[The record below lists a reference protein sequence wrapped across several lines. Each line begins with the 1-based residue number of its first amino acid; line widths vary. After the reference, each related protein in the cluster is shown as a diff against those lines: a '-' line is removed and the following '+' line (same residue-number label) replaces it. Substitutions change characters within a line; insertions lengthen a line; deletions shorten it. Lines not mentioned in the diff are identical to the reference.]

1 MTGQI
6 YLESNLVSVL
16 ETEGQAFV
24 PIVRTGDLS
33 GPVTIEY
40 GITDDTAT
48 NGQDYLAT
56 TGTVTMQPGQSRIT
70 VPVTVLDDAQG
81 EATEAFVF
89 SIINVDS
96 GTLNAPRTTRVDILD
111 NENPVTEPSDPPLVS
126 DYKVDMVDTV
136 TGLNAPMAME
146 FSPADPSQVYIAEK
160 GGKII
165 LAKADGSGARETV
178 LDISSI
184 TNSLQDRGIMD
195 IALHPDFEEN
205 PYLYVFHVVDP
216 ADTAGKSGNAGPDG
230 GGNRYAHVVRYTLD
244 ADNDYKSVV
253 DGSDVIIAGS
263 AGRSLAD
270 ISGSGAVDSTSN
282 FTQAESGRT
291 SDGGYV
297 DDYLKMDSRSHIG
310 GSLEFGPD
318 GALYISTGDGTS
330 YNAADPRSA
339 SVQSLDSLAGKILRV
354 DPMTGEGLADNP
366 FVEEGMDLSIN
377 QAKVYQLGLRN
388 PFSMSFDSEGKLLIT
403 DTGWNSWEEINS
415 GGPGAN
421 FGWPFFE
428 GGDLGEIRQTNGYR
442 DMPGAQAFYDAVE
455 RGDITITPAL
465 RAFAHSASEAGFQVQ
480 AIAGSDDL
488 LDSELYPEALRNDY
502 VFTDYS
508 QGEIYSVDP
517 NDRRDV
523 NFLYK
528 TASGFGPVHY
538 KMGEDGYL
546 YYADLVRGTIGR
558 MEIRDPSEDAPVA
571 SGSIQAEYFTANAS
585 VLADVN
591 FLSNP
596 IHTESVTSI
605 QQDAGSNA
613 FYSGGPADQFAV
625 RYSGEFAVGKA
636 GYYTFHLNSDDGS
649 RLSIDGK
656 QLIANDGLHSAVEVS
671 STVYLVA
678 GTHTFEADYFE
689 QTGEAVMELDWTGP
703 DFTRTAFAVS
713 GETVGNV
720 VQDIP
725 SETQELRGTAE
736 TDVFAINGPAADY
749 GWGPTEDGL
758 GVVVWNNQSG
768 AFDLLYD
775 FDKIR
780 FSDVEVDLVPA
791 GNEYFDVPGVTEF
804 LTGTGVETFVI
815 DGLSAAHGWGPTED
829 GKGTVVWN
837 NETGA
842 FDLLTDFKEIRFSD
856 KVVELAAPGETGV
869 VNDDPSRTQFLYGT
883 EATETFVIAGSS
895 ANFGWGPAEDG
906 LGVVIWNKQSGA
918 FDLLYDFDVLKFDD
932 VEVDLN
938 APARDQLVIDN
949 IPGEPQYLFGTSGQD
964 QFVIDGQST
973 DFGWEATD
981 DGGYVVWEVSSGDFD
996 ILYGFEDIVFNDTT
1010 AVIG

>member
-48 NGQDYLAT
+48 SGQDYVAK

-70 VPVTVLDDAQG
+70 VPVDILNDVQAED
-81 EATEAFVF
+81 TEAFVF
-89 SIINVDS
+89 SIINIDS

-111 NENPVTEPSDPPLVS
+111 DENPVTEPADPPLVS

-136 TGLNAPMAME
+136 TGLEAPMAIE
-146 FSPADPSQVYIAEK
+146 FSPVNSSQVYIAEK
-160 GGKII
+160 DGKII
-165 LAKADGSGARETV
+165 LANADGSGAKETV

-205 PYLYVFHVVDP
+205 PFLYVFHVVDP

-282 FTQAESGRT
+282 LTQAESGR
-291 SDGGYV
+291 SADGGYV

-330 YNAADPRSA
+330 YNAADPRSV

-366 FVEEGMDLSIN
+366 FVEDGMDLSSN

-442 DMPGAQAFYDAVE
+442 DMPGAQAFYDAVD

-488 LDSELYPEALRNDY
+488 LASELYPEALRNDY

-538 KMGEDGYL
+538 KMGNDGYL

-558 MEIRDPSEDAPVA
+558 MEIRDPAADAPTA
-571 SGSIQAEYFTANAS
+571 SGTITAEYFTANAS

-596 IHTESVTSI
+596 IHTEAVTSI
-605 QQDAGSNA
+605 QQDAGTGA

-625 RYSGEFAVGKA
+625 RYSGEFSVAKA

-649 RLSIDGK
+649 RLSVDGK
-656 QLIANDGLHSAVEVS
+656 QMIANDGLHSATEVS
-671 STVYLVA
+671 STVYLEA
-678 GTHTFEADYFE
+678 GSHALEADYFE
-689 QTGEAVMELDWTGP
+689 QTGDAVMELDWTGP
-703 DFTRTAFAVS
+703 DFARTAFAVT
-713 GETVGNV
+713 GEAGGNV

-725 SETQELRGTAE
+725 SETQELRGTTE
-736 TDVFAINGPAADY
+736 TDIFAIDGPAADY
-749 GWGPTEDGL
+749 GWGPAEDGL
-758 GVVVWNNQSG
+758 GVVVWNNQTG

-780 FSDVEVDLVPA
+780 FSDAEIDLMPT
-791 GNEYFDVPGVTEF
+791 GNEYLDVPGVTEF
-804 LTGTGVETFVI
+804 LTGSGVETFVI
-815 DGLSAAHGWGPTED
+815 DGLSTDHGWGPTED
-829 GKGTVVWN
+829 GAGVVVWN

-842 FDLLTDFKEIRFSD
+842 YDLLTDFKEIRFSD
-856 KVVELAAPGETGV
+856 KVVEFSVPVETNL
-869 VNDDPSRTQFLYGT
+869 VNDDPSQTQFLYGT
-883 EATETFVIAGSS
+883 DAHDTFLIAGSS
-895 ANFGWGPAEDG
+895 AGHGWGPAEDG
-906 LGVVIWNKQSGA
+906 LGVVVWNEQSGA
-918 FDLLYDFDVLKFDD
+918 FDLLYDFDALKFDD
-932 VEVDLN
+932 VMVDLN
-938 APARDQLVIDN
+938 APAPDKLVVDN
-949 IPGEPQYLFGTSGQD
+949 IPGEPQYLVGTSGQD

-1010 AVIG
+1010 VVIG